1 MPAIRLLD
9 TEHQTELA
17 YLHEQLIEGEPVQ
30 DKSWRYAEEYLMQLG
45 IYNVIL
51 VEENDVRNYKR
62 FLLEDR
68 DCTIRAANSMT
79 SFLRNKKAYW
89 IEQEYGDLLEEIRQ
103 CEGIEMPLTGNI
115 KNFLIREGIHHI
127 REIDYSIREKYEQ
140 YLMKEKKPEQVLR
153 YLKTLDRIKQYHIR
167 QEMKQF
173 ANIKKFYL
181 KYEQQILFLPYL
193 PDQKLAMEFDK
204 VRDKTELVWDF
215 SVKASEK
222 MKQQIFQLLIHIL
235 ENVKDPK
242 DRRVRFLLPMQ
253 WMYQYCIKQ
262 GIVDIETIEQEEIEK
277 LEEIVKQKVVNY
289 KNSMQIVDNSR
300 KILFM
305 SGKQIHWHANVWYM
319 ERFHLAPERVNPCN
333 PVNRLSFY
341 QVENLNNRKLLQ
353 EYARY
358 QIGIT
363 GLTIGNIRSQQ
374 NYVKKFLKYLGPDVC
389 ALDVTE
395 KQIGAY
401 FKEIQQQE
409 IQAETVN
416 RQILDMMLYHK
427 S

>member
-242 DRRVRFLLPMQ
+242 DRRVLLMPEAVEALKQMILVAWAGGESVMDLRCLLDGRKVPLVKSADKWVVSLSQLPLLLTDGGSVRGNDSGEGVGYSDYIRMFLFLKSVPEITMRTLDCVEEALHSKHILFQ
-253 WMYQYCIKQ
+253 ADQCVTKLEIQNKITVYKNLNYQY
-262 GIVDIETIEQEEIEK
+262 
-277 LEEIVKQKVVNY
+277 
-289 KNSMQIVDNSR
+289 
-300 KILFM
+300 
-305 SGKQIHWHANVWYM
+305 
-319 ERFHLAPERVNPCN
+319 
-333 PVNRLSFY
+333 PV
-341 QVENLNNRKLLQ
+341 
-353 EYARY
+353 
-358 QIGIT
+358 
-363 GLTIGNIRSQQ
+363 
-374 NYVKKFLKYLGPDVC
+374 
-389 ALDVTE
+389 
-395 KQIGAY
+395 Y
-401 FKEIQQQE
+401 FGYE
-409 IQAETVN
+409 
-416 RQILDMMLYHK
+416 
-427 S
+427 